1 MSIGILTMD
10 IYLPAC
16 HSLKEKRGCIKP
28 IIARLQKEFNISVV
42 EHEHHDVW
50 QSCQLLIACAAV
62 NGTQAE
68 KRLSKVIHF
77 YENHWPD
84 QPLTNEKIEILVL

>member
-1 MSIGILTMD
+1 MSVGILTLE

-16 HSLKEKRGCIKP
+16 HSLKDKRRCIKP
-28 IIARLQKEFNISVV
+28 IIARLHKEFNVSVV
-42 EHEHHDVW
+42 EHDHHDVW

-62 NGTQAE
+62 NGAQAE
-68 KRLSKVIHF
+68 KQLSKIIQF

-84 QPLTNEKIEILVL
+84 LPLTNEKVEILVL